1 MSQRAVRPSSAPQR
15 LRTSTAQLR
24 EMDSVWEQMSM
35 ELSAAVAFAVSHQP
49 EAPLAAIV
57 EQLSHHLPEGS
68 TAALRA
74 ENASLHAQ
82 VRKFRLEIEQL
93 KRSSS
98 VIHKQEAAASPALQ
112 VLRDRTQAILAELQA
127 A

>member
-1 MSQRAVRPSSAPQR
+1 MLAVWPSTELSIYLSILFRFHLSTRNLPIKFLHGALGRMSQRAVRPSSAPQR

-57 EQLSHHLPEGS
+57 EQLSHHLPEG
-68 TAALRA
+68 T
-74 ENASLHAQ
+74 
-82 VRKFRLEIEQL
+82 
-93 KRSSS
+93 
-98 VIHKQEAAASPALQ
+98 
-112 VLRDRTQAILAELQA
+112 
-127 A
+127 